1 MFLSLPCA
9 CVSVWALCVRPDL
22 FVLPFLVLLFLL
34 FACGVFVLG
43 QEEGLCLWLS

>member
-1 MFLSLPCA
+1 MFLSLLCA
-9 CVSVWALCVRPDL
+9 CVSVWVPCVSLDL